1 MAVEWGCAVVDAW
14 MRWENRT
21 SRIEILLSLHGIVV
35 WLDSGNG
42 IKSQSQLTACLII
55 TIKNLSKMAKG
66 SHSQSVGCPV
76 TRSKNANQHPGTIV
90 APRKK
95 QTNTEKQR
103 DDEMASLAKEKVANE
118 KQEGIMRVARLED
131 AMAVDDGNTDSAH
144 PCHYSKPSLTL
155 L

>member
-1 MAVEWGCAVVDAW
+1 
-14 MRWENRT
+14 
-21 SRIEILLSLHGIVV
+21 
-35 WLDSGNG
+35 
-42 IKSQSQLTACLII
+42 
-55 TIKNLSKMAKG
+55 MAKC
-66 SHSQSVGCPV
+66 SHPQPVGRPA

-95 QTNTEKQR
+95 RTNTEKQR

-131 AMAVDDGNTDSAH
+131 AMAVVDGNTDGAH
-144 PCHYSKPSLTL
+144 PRHYSKPSLTL